1 MYRITQTHSRI
12 LQDTLSLPSYW
23 FHRVEA
29 LSSVTV
35 SLSIWTESTYTIF
48 FIDVLEYDEPSQHDT
63 GTSELDTKESI
74 DTTPLPFEM
83 SWSEEMK
90 WCASLRFANLV
101 LSLLHYKNDFVLELL
116 SSRHDEKCT
125 TIQNIAACS
134 DDSMNE
140 TFRNRANSITDK
152 FLEISRKDIREMY
165 LWNWLESI
173 GYFATG
179 SNDIELVSSHFL
191 CTLSQYVS
199 KSD

>member
-1 MYRITQTHSRI
+1 MVSPSRSSFISNGISFDLDREYVYHFLFFDI
-12 LQDTLSLPSYW
+12 LE
-23 FHRVEA
+23 H
-29 LSSVTV
+29 
-35 SLSIWTESTYTIF
+35 
-48 FIDVLEYDEPSQHDT
+48 DEPSNSNT

-101 LSLLHYKNDFVLELL
+101 LSLLHYENDFVLDLL

-140 TFRNRANSITDK
+140 AFRNRANSITDK

-165 LWNWLESI
+165 LWNWLENI

-179 SNDIELVSSHFL
+179 SNNIELVSSHFL
-191 CTLSQYVS
+191 CALSQSLSQYA
-199 KSD
+199 

>member
-1 MYRITQTHSRI
+1 M
-12 LQDTLSLPSYW
+12 
-23 FHRVEA
+23 
-29 LSSVTV
+29 TV

-90 WCASLRFANLV
+90 RCASLRFANLV
-101 LSLLHYKNDFVLELL
+101 LSLLHYENNSVLELL
-116 SSRHDEKCT
+116 SSRYDEKCT
-125 TIQNIAACS
+125 AIQQNIACS
-134 DDSMNE
+134 DISMNE
-140 TFRNRANSITDK
+140 TAFRNRASSITDK
-152 FLEISRKDIREMY
+152 FLKISRKDIREMY

-179 SNDIELVSSHFL
+179 SVELVPSHFL
-191 CTLSQYVS
+191 CTLFQYAHS
-199 KSD
+199 KRSN

>member
-1 MYRITQTHSRI
+1 MLTCHHLTSPSHLLPVYVKFDCVYRITQTHSRI

-35 SLSIWTESTYTIF
+35 SLSIWTEST
-48 FIDVLEYDEPSQHDT
+48 
-63 GTSELDTKESI
+63 SELDMKESI

-101 LSLLHYKNDFVLELL
+101 LSLLHYENDFVLELL

-125 TIQNIAACS
+125 TINKIAACS
-134 DDSMNE
+134 DDSINE

-191 CTLSQYVS
+191 CALSQYA
-199 KSD
+199 